1 MNREYEYSN
10 LGIVISMKKK
20 KKRELKRMSKII

>member
-20 KKRELKRMSKII
+20 KRELKRMSKII